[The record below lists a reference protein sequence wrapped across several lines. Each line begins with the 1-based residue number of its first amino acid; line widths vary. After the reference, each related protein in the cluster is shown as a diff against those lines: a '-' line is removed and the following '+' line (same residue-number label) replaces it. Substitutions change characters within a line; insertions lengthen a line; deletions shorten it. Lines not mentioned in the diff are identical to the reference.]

1 MRLAGPSGRV
11 GRPPK
16 LKHRGGPPS
25 ALSRDQ
31 HHRPSGDF
39 MEFRETPQAPALRFQ
54 VLGPV
59 QAWLDGKPL
68 SLGSP
73 QQQAVLTTLLLQSGR
88 PVTTQDLVDALWG
101 DRPPTQAVAALR
113 TYVSRLRSV
122 IEPRREIRGPSEV
135 LVSIADGYA
144 LRIPNDALDLT
155 VFEKL
160 SVDAAAARASGDQH
174 EAHRLL
180 AQALQLFS
188 GRPLTGIPGPYAD
201 AQRLRLAERQV
212 AAVEESCAAAL
223 DIGLHAE
230 IVSDLNILTA
240 EHPLRER
247 LRELLMLALY
257 RCGRQAEALGVYTD
271 TRKLLIEELGV
282 EPGASL
288 SAMHARILAADPALT
303 LPEVTAS
310 AAARRDGPAA
320 PPAPAQ
326 LPADV
331 SDFSGRSKL
340 VADLS
345 TILQNATG
353 QAVVVTSLAGIGGVG
368 KTTLAVHVA
377 HRVRS
382 EFPDGQLYVDLRGAG
397 ASPADPVVVLGDFL
411 HSLGVTES
419 PDSLE
424 QRAALYRSQL
434 AGRRMLI
441 LLDNARDAEQIKP
454 LIPGVSGCAVLAT
467 SRSRLAGIPGA
478 QLFDVEE
485 LTPAEAMSLFSA
497 IVGEQRAA
505 AEPEA
510 TMAVVKACGFLPL
523 AVRIAAARL
532 ASRPRW
538 SVSDLARR
546 LADQRRRLDELQ
558 LGNLAVETT
567 IGLGYGQ
574 LSAAEAR
581 AFRLLSLIDSTDI
594 PLEAAAALL
603 DLNEDAAED
612 LAEALVEANMLECF
626 TPGRYRYH
634 DLLRLYAQRQNERI
648 GDAEE
653 RERAIQRL
661 FDLLIPTM
669 RNAAQ
674 AIEPDDTLP
683 ELLTTPALP
692 GIGLPTSQSAQDW
705 LRTEG
710 ALLLSAVET
719 AANGPDALQRSAVDL
734 LNLMFSIDPDP
745 TRGPRGCRV
754 LETISQ
760 DAERRGDSAVLARA
774 YFALGTLQ
782 SVTSDFQGAEHSLR
796 RSLDHQA
803 PDNPSILLLATANTL
818 GWILGIGNS
827 KTEALG
833 FLEQARATSQAVRTP
848 TAEARIVGN
857 MARVQHWLG
866 MTETAIQSASDG
878 VSAARESKNGPLLA
892 QTLYQLGVVLT
903 GGEAVPHLREAHQ
916 LYRSQR
922 NRLWEGYTLARLASA
937 LLAAGQQGEAAEAAG
952 ASLAIAQEMDSAYC
966 QGLANAALGEA
977 LLALAQPARGLA
989 CLQEAHAIFTR
1000 LGVPEASP
1008 VANLISQQHTEPPPS
1023 SPPAP

>member
-1 MRLAGPSGRV
+1 
-11 GRPPK
+11 
-16 LKHRGGPPS
+16 
-25 ALSRDQ
+25 
-31 HHRPSGDF
+31 

-73 QQQAVLTTLLLQSGR
+73 QQQAVLTTLLLHSGR

-122 IEPRREIRGPSEV
+122 IEPRREVRRPAEL
-135 LVSIADGYA
+135 LVSVADGYA
-144 LRIPNDALDLT
+144 LRIPGESLDLS
-155 VFEKL
+155 VFERL
-160 SVDAAAARASGDQH
+160 SAEAATARSSGDKA

-180 AQALQLFS
+180 AQALDLFS
-188 GRPLTGIPGPYAD
+188 GRPLTGVPGPYAD
-201 AQRLRLAERQV
+201 AQRLRLSERQV
-212 AAVEESCAAAL
+212 AASEDLCAAAL

-230 IVSDLNILTA
+230 VVGELNNLTA

-282 EPGASL
+282 EPGVGL
-288 SAMHARILAADPALT
+288 SSMHNRILAADPT
-303 LPEVTAS
+303 LAV
-310 AAARRDGPAA
+310 PAA
-320 PPAPAQ
+320 PVAAVRKEGPTTPPAPAQ

-331 SDFSGRSKL
+331 SDFSGRSEL
-340 VADLS
+340 VGDLS
-345 TILQNATG
+345 AVLMNATG

-377 HRVRS
+377 HRVRA

-397 ASPADPVVVLGDFL
+397 ASPADPAVVLGDFL
-411 HSLGVTES
+411 HSLGVTEN
-419 PDSLE
+419 PDALE
-424 QRAALYRSQL
+424 QRAALYRSLL
-434 AGRRMLI
+434 ANRRMLI
-441 LLDNARDAEQIKP
+441 LLDNARDAEQIRP

-467 SRSRLAGIPGA
+467 SRSRLAGIHGA

-485 LTPAEAMSLFSA
+485 LTPSEALTLFSA
-497 IVGEQRAA
+497 IVGEQRVA

-510 TMAVVKACGFLPL
+510 AMKVVTACGFLPL

-538 SVSDLARR
+538 SVSDLATR

-574 LSAAEAR
+574 LSVDEAR
-581 AFRLLSLIDSTDI
+581 AFRLLALIDSPDI
-594 PLEAAAALL
+594 PLAAAAALL
-603 DLNEDAAED
+603 GVDEYTAED

-626 TPGRYRYH
+626 APGRYRYH
-634 DLLRLYAQRQNERI
+634 DLLRLYAQRKNERI
-648 GDAEE
+648 GDTAEQ
-653 RERAIQRL
+653 ERAVHRL
-661 FDLLIPTM
+661 LELLIPTL

-674 AIEPDDTLP
+674 TIEPDDPLSD
-683 ELLTTPALP
+683 LLTDPASP
-692 GIGLPTSQSAQDW
+692 GLALPTSASAQDW
-705 LRTEG
+705 VRTEG
-710 ALLLSAVET
+710 ALLLNAMAA
-719 AANGPDALQRSAVDL
+719 AANGPVASQHAALDL
-734 LNLMFSIDPDP
+734 LILLYGLGPDP
-745 TRGPRGCRV
+745 THGPQVRPI
-754 LETISQ
+754 LENVGRA
-760 DAERRGDSAVLARA
+760 AEQRGDRAALARVH
-774 YFALGTLQ
+774 FALGTLQ
-782 SVTSDFQGAEHSLR
+782 SATSDFQDAEHSLR

-803 PDNPSILLLATANTL
+803 PDDPTVLQLAAANMLGVILSV
-818 GWILGIGNS
+818 GNRPA
-827 KTEALG
+827 EALP
-833 FLEQARATSQAVRTP
+833 FLEQARAANRTVGTSIGA
-848 TAEARIVGN
+848 ARIVSN
-857 MARVQHWLG
+857 IARVQHRLG
-866 MTETAIQSASDG
+866 MTETAVQSAGEG
-878 VSAARESKNGPLLA
+878 VAAARTSDNGPLLA
-892 QTLYQLGVVLT
+892 QTLYQLGVVLP
-903 GGEAVPHLREAHQ
+903 GSEAVPHLREAHQ
-916 LYRSQR
+916 LYQSQR
-922 NRLWEGYTLARLASA
+922 NPLWEGYTLARLASA
-937 LLAAGQQGEAAEAAG
+937 LLVAEEHAEAADAAGQ
-952 ASLAIAQEMDSAYC
+952 SLAIGQDMGSAYC

-1008 VANLISQQHTEPPPS
+1008 VADLISRQHTEPFS

>member
-1 MRLAGPSGRV
+1 
-11 GRPPK
+11 
-16 LKHRGGPPS
+16 
-25 ALSRDQ
+25 
-31 HHRPSGDF
+31 

-59 QAWLDGKPL
+59 QAWLDDKPL

-73 QQQAVLTTLLLQSGR
+73 QQQAVLTTLLLHSGR

-101 DRPPTQAVAALR
+101 ERPPTQAVAALR

-122 IEPRREIRGPSEV
+122 IEPQREVRRPAEL
-135 LVSIADGYA
+135 LVSVADGYA
-144 LRIPNDALDLT
+144 LRIPGTALDLS
-155 VFEKL
+155 VFERL
-160 SVDAAAARASGDQH
+160 SAEATAARTSGDKR

-180 AQALQLFS
+180 AQALDLFS

-212 AAVEESCAAAL
+212 AAAEELCAAAL

-230 IVSDLNILTA
+230 IVVELNNLTA

-282 EPGASL
+282 EPGAGL
-288 SAMHARILAADPALT
+288 SKMHNRILAADPTLT
-303 LPEVTAS
+303 LAAIPIATA
-310 AAARRDGPAA
+310 REDGSAA

-340 VADLS
+340 VGDLS
-345 TILQNATG
+345 TVLMNATG

-377 HRVRS
+377 HRVRT

-397 ASPADPVVVLGDFL
+397 TSPADPVVVLGDFL
-411 HSLGVTES
+411 HALGVTES
-419 PDSLE
+419 PDSLD

-434 AGRRMLI
+434 ASRRMLI
-441 LLDNARDAEQIKP
+441 LLDNARDADQIRP

-485 LTPAEAMSLFSA
+485 LTPDEALALFSA
-497 IVGEQRAA
+497 IVGEHRVA

-510 TMAVVKACGFLPL
+510 AMKVVTACGFLPL

-538 SVSDLARR
+538 SVSDLASR

-574 LSAAEAR
+574 LSVDEAR
-581 AFRLLSLIDSTDI
+581 AFRLLALIDSPDI
-594 PLEAAAALL
+594 PLAAAAALL
-603 DLNEDAAED
+603 GVDEYTAED

-626 TPGRYRYH
+626 APGRYRYH
-634 DLLRLYAQRQNERI
+634 DLLRLYAQRKNERL
-648 GDAEE
+648 GDTAEQE
-653 RERAIQRL
+653 LAVLRL
-661 FDLLIPTM
+661 LDLLIPTI
-669 RNAAQ
+669 RNAAHV
-674 AIEPDDTLP
+674 IEPDDPLP
-683 ELLTTPALP
+683 ELLTTFTSTGLH
-692 GIGLPTSQSAQDW
+692 LPTSQAAQDW

-710 ALLLSAVET
+710 ALLLSAVEA
-719 AANGPDALQRSAVDL
+719 AANGPGTLQRAAVDL
-734 LNLMFSIDPDP
+734 LNYLFSIDPDP
-745 TRGPRGCRV
+745 TRGPRTLPV
-754 LETISQ
+754 LEAISR
-760 DAERRGDSAVLARA
+760 DTRDRDDSAGIARV

-782 SVTSDFQGAEHSLR
+782 SATSDFQGSEQSFR
-796 RSLDHQA
+796 RSLEHQR
-803 PDNPSILLLATANTL
+803 PDEPTVLLLATANML
-818 GWILGIGNS
+818 GVILNMNNRPA
-827 KTEALG
+827 EALP
-833 FLEQARATSQAVRTP
+833 FLEQAHASNRVVGTSIG
-848 TAEARIVGN
+848 EARIVSN
-857 MARVQHWLG
+857 MARVQHRLG
-866 MTETAIQSASDG
+866 MTETAIKSAGDG
-878 VSAARESKNGPLLA
+878 VTAARASNNGPLLA
-892 QTLYQLGVVLT
+892 QTLYQLGVVLSSA
-903 GGEAVPHLREAHQ
+903 EAVPHLREAHR
-916 LYRSQR
+916 LYQSQR
-922 NRLWEGYTLARLASA
+922 NPLWEGYALARLASA
-937 LLAAGQQGEAAEAAG
+937 LLVAEEPAEAAEVADQ
-952 ASLAIAQEMDSAYC
+952 SLAIGQDMDSAYC

-1008 VANLISQQHTEPPPS
+1008 VADLISRQHTEPFS

>member
-1 MRLAGPSGRV
+1 
-11 GRPPK
+11 
-16 LKHRGGPPS
+16 
-25 ALSRDQ
+25 
-31 HHRPSGDF
+31 

-59 QAWLDGKPL
+59 QAWLDDKPL

-73 QQQAVLTTLLLQSGR
+73 QQQAVLTTLLLHSGR
-88 PVTTQDLVDALWG
+88 LVTTQDLVDALWG

-122 IEPRREIRGPSEV
+122 IEPRREVRRPAELLISV
-135 LVSIADGYA
+135 ADGYA
-144 LRIPNDALDLT
+144 LRIPGEALDLT
-155 VFEKL
+155 VFERL
-160 SVDAAAARASGDQH
+160 SAEAAAARTSGDRH

-180 AQALQLFS
+180 VQALNLFS

-212 AAVEESCAAAL
+212 AAAEELCAAAL

-230 IVSDLNILTA
+230 IVGELNNLTA

-282 EPGASL
+282 EPGAGL
-288 SAMHARILAADPALT
+288 SAMHTRILAADPDLV
-303 LPEVTAS
+303 LPAAPVL
-310 AAARRDGPAA
+310 AAREDGPAA

-340 VADLS
+340 VGELS
-345 TILQNATG
+345 TILMNATG

-377 HRVRS
+377 HRVRA

-411 HSLGVTES
+411 HALGVTEN

-424 QRAALYRSQL
+424 QRAALYRSLL
-434 AGRRMLI
+434 ANRRMLI
-441 LLDNARDAEQIKP
+441 LLDNARDADQIQP

-485 LTPAEAMSLFSA
+485 LTPTEALALFSA
-497 IVGEQRAA
+497 IVGEQRVA

-510 TMAVVKACGFLPL
+510 AMKVVTACGFLPL

-538 SVSDLARR
+538 SVSDLASR

-581 AFRLLSLIDSTDI
+581 AFRLLALIDSPDI
-594 PLEAAAALL
+594 PLAAATALL
-603 DLNEDAAED
+603 GVDEYTAED

-648 GDAEE
+648 GDIEE
-653 RERAIQRL
+653 QERAVMRL
-661 FDLLIPTM
+661 LDLLIPTV

-674 AIEPDDTLP
+674 VIEPDDPLP
-683 ELLTTPALP
+683 ELLTTLTSP
-692 GIGLPTSQSAQDW
+692 GLSLPTGPAAQDW

-710 ALLLSAVET
+710 ALLLSAVE
-719 AANGPDALQRSAVDL
+719 AAASGPGALQRAAVDL
-734 LNLMFSIDPDP
+734 LNYLFSIDPDP
-745 TRGPRGCRV
+745 TRGPRVLPV
-754 LETISQ
+754 LEAIGA
-760 DAERRGDSAVLARA
+760 DAQRRVDSPGIARV

-782 SVTSDFQGAEHSLR
+782 SITSDFHGSEQSFR
-796 RSLDHQA
+796 RSLDHQTA
-803 PDNPSILLLATANTL
+803 DEPTVLLLATANML
-818 GWILGIGNS
+818 GVILSVGNRPA
-827 KTEALG
+827 EALP
-833 FLEQARATSQAVRTP
+833 FLEQARAINRQVGTSIG
-848 TAEARIVGN
+848 EARIVGN
-857 MARVQHWLG
+857 IARVQHRLG
-866 MTETAIQSASDG
+866 MAETAIQSAGDG
-878 VSAARESKNGPLLA
+878 VAAARTSNNGPLLA
-892 QTLYQLGVVLT
+892 QTLYQLGVVLST
-903 GGEAVPHLREAHQ
+903 AEAVPHLREAHQ
-916 LYRSQR
+916 LFQSQQ
-922 NRLWEGYTLARLASA
+922 NALWEGYALARLASA
-937 LLAAGQQGEAAEAAG
+937 LLAAEQHAEAAEAAG
-952 ASLAIAQEMDSAYC
+952 ESLAIGQEMDSAYC

-1008 VANLISQQHTEPPPS
+1008 VADLISQQHTEPLT

>member
-1 MRLAGPSGRV
+1 
-11 GRPPK
+11 
-16 LKHRGGPPS
+16 
-25 ALSRDQ
+25 
-31 HHRPSGDF
+31 
-39 MEFRETPQAPALRFQ
+39 MELRETPQAPALRFQ

-59 QAWLDGKPL
+59 QAWLDGRPL

-73 QQQAVLTTLLLQSGR
+73 QQQAVLTTLLLHSGR

-122 IEPRREIRGPSEV
+122 IEPRREVRRPAEL
-135 LVSIADGYA
+135 LVSVADGYA
-144 LRIPNDALDLT
+144 LRIPGESLDLA
-155 VFEKL
+155 VFERL
-160 SVDAAAARASGDQH
+160 SGEAAAARASGDKR

-180 AQALQLFS
+180 AQALDLFS
-188 GRPLTGIPGPYAD
+188 GRPLTGVPGPYAE

-212 AAVEESCAAAL
+212 AAAEELCAAAL

-230 IVSDLNILTA
+230 IVGDLNNLTA

-282 EPGASL
+282 EPGAGL
-288 SAMHARILAADPALT
+288 SAMHTRILAADPELV
-303 LPEVTAS
+303 LPVAP
-310 AAARRDGPAA
+310 ARAAREDGPAA
-320 PPAPAQ
+320 PHPPAQ

-331 SDFSGRSKL
+331 SDFSGRSEL
-340 VADLS
+340 VSDLS
-345 TILQNATG
+345 AVLMNATG

-377 HRVRS
+377 HRVRC

-411 HSLGVTES
+411 HALGVTDA
-419 PDSLE
+419 PDSLD
-424 QRAALYRSQL
+424 QRAALYRSLL
-434 AGRRMLI
+434 ANRRMLI
-441 LLDNARDAEQIKP
+441 LLDNARDADQIQP

-467 SRSRLAGIPGA
+467 SRSRLADIPGA

-485 LTPAEAMSLFSA
+485 LTPAEALALFSA
-497 IVGEQRAA
+497 IVGEHRVL

-510 TMAVVKACGFLPL
+510 AMKVVTACGFLPL

-538 SVSDLARR
+538 SVSDLASR

-574 LSAAEAR
+574 LSPAEAR
-581 AFRLLSLIDSTDI
+581 AFRLLALIDSPDV
-594 PLEAAAALL
+594 PLAAAAALL
-603 DLNEDAAED
+603 GVDERTAED

-653 RERAIQRL
+653 QERAVLRL
-661 FDLLIPTM
+661 LDLLIPTV

-674 AIEPDDTLP
+674 VIEPDDPLP
-683 ELLTTPALP
+683 ELLTPLTSP
-692 GIGLPTSQSAQDW
+692 GLGLPTSRAAGDW

-710 ALLLSAVET
+710 SLLLSAVE
-719 AANGPDALQRSAVDL
+719 AAAGGPGTLQRAAVDL
-734 LNLMFSIDPDP
+734 LNYLFSIDPDP
-745 TRGPRGCRV
+745 TRGPRV
-754 LETISQ
+754 LPVLQAMGE
-760 DAERRGDSAVLARA
+760 DAQRRGDSAGIARV

-782 SVTSDFQGAEHSLR
+782 SITSDFHGSEQSFR
-796 RSLDHQA
+796 RSLDHQTA
-803 PDNPSILLLATANTL
+803 DEPTVLLLATANML
-818 GWILGIGNS
+818 GVILSVGNRPA
-827 KTEALG
+827 EALP
-833 FLEQARATSQAVRTP
+833 FLEQGRAINRQVGTSIG
-848 TAEARIVGN
+848 EARIVSN
-857 MARVQHWLG
+857 MARVQHRLG
-866 MTETAIQSASDG
+866 MIETAVQSAGEG
-878 VSAARESKNGPLLA
+878 VAAARASDNGPLLA
-892 QTLYQLGVVLT
+892 QTLYQLGVVLST
-903 GGEAVPHLREAHQ
+903 AEAVPHLREAHQ
-916 LYRSQR
+916 LFRSQQ
-922 NRLWEGYTLARLASA
+922 NALWEGYALARLASA
-937 LLAAGQQGEAAEAAG
+937 LLAAEQPAEAAEAAG
-952 ASLAIAQEMDSAYC
+952 ESLAIGQDMGSAYC

-1008 VANLISQQHTEPPPS
+1008 VADLISRQHTEPVP

>member
-1 MRLAGPSGRV
+1 
-11 GRPPK
+11 
-16 LKHRGGPPS
+16 
-25 ALSRDQ
+25 
-31 HHRPSGDF
+31 
-39 MEFRETPQAPALRFQ
+39 MEFLETPQNPALRFQ

-73 QQQAVLTTLLLQSGR
+73 QQQAVLTTLLLHSGR
-88 PVTTQDLVDALWG
+88 PVTTQDLVNALWG
-101 DRPPTQAVAALR
+101 ERPPAQAVAALR

-122 IEPRREIRGPSEV
+122 IEPRREVRRPAEL
-135 LVSIADGYA
+135 LVSVADGYA
-144 LRIPNDALDLT
+144 LRIPGEALDLT
-155 VFEKL
+155 VFERL
-160 SVDAAAARASGDQH
+160 AGEAAAARTTGDKR

-180 AQALQLFS
+180 VRALDLFS

-212 AAVEESCAAAL
+212 AAAEELCAAAL

-230 IVSDLNILTA
+230 IVGELNNLTA

-282 EPGASL
+282 EPGAGL
-288 SAMHARILAADPALT
+288 SAMHTRILAADPDLA
-303 LPEVTAS
+303 PPAVS
-310 AAARRDGPAA
+310 APAAREEGPAA
-320 PPAPAQ
+320 PPAQ

-331 SDFSGRSKL
+331 SDFSGRTEL
-340 VADLS
+340 VGDLS
-345 TILQNATG
+345 TVLMNATG

-377 HRVRS
+377 HRVRA

-397 ASPADPVVVLGDFL
+397 ASPADPVGVLGDFL
-411 HSLGVTES
+411 HALGVTES

-424 QRAALYRSQL
+424 QRAALYRSLL
-434 AGRRMLI
+434 ASRRMLI
-441 LLDNARDAEQIKP
+441 LLDNARDADQIRP

-485 LTPAEAMSLFSA
+485 LTPQEALALFSA
-497 IVGEQRAA
+497 IVGEQRVA

-510 TMAVVKACGFLPL
+510 AMAVVTACGFLPL

-538 SVSDLARR
+538 SVSDLASR

-574 LSAAEAR
+574 LSVPEAR
-581 AFRLLSLIDSTDI
+581 AFRLLALIDSPDI
-594 PLEAAAALL
+594 PLASAAALL
-603 DLNEDAAED
+603 GVDEYTAED

-648 GDAEE
+648 GDTEE
-653 RERAIQRL
+653 QERAVRRL
-661 FDLLIPTM
+661 LDLLIPTL
-669 RNAAQ
+669 RTATQ
-674 AIEPDDTLP
+674 LIEPDDPLP
-683 ELLTTPALP
+683 ELLTTPVSA
-692 GIGLPTSQSAQDW
+692 GIGLPTSGSAQDW

-710 ALLLSAVET
+710 ALLLSA
-719 AANGPDALQRSAVDL
+719 AAAAADGPRASRHAAMDL
-734 LNLMFSIDPDP
+734 MILLYGLGPDP
-745 TRGPRGCRV
+745 THGPQGRQI
-754 LETISQ
+754 LETIGGE
-760 DAERRGDSAVLARA
+760 AERCGDRAALARVHV
-774 YFALGTLQ
+774 ALGTLQ
-782 SVTSDFQGAEHSLR
+782 SVTSDFQGSEQSFR
-796 RSLDHQA
+796 RSLEHQA
-803 PDNPSILLLATANTL
+803 PDEPTFLLLATANML
-818 GWILGIGNS
+818 GVILNLGNRPA
-827 KTEALG
+827 EALQ
-833 FLEQARATSQAVRTP
+833 FLEQARATSRAVAAP
-848 TAEARIVGN
+848 ILEARVVSN
-857 MARVQHWLG
+857 MARVQHRLG
-866 MTETAIQSASDG
+866 MTETAIRSAGEG
-878 VSAARESKNGPLLA
+878 VAAARQSNSGPLLA
-892 QTLYQLGVVLT
+892 QTLYQLGVVLA
-903 GGEAVPHLREAHQ
+903 GGEAVPHLREAHR
-916 LYRSQR
+916 LYRSQQ
-922 NRLWEGYTLARLASA
+922 NPLWEGFTLARLASA
-937 LLAAGQQGEAAEAAG
+937 LLVADQHAEAASAAG
-952 ASLAIAQEMDSAYC
+952 ESLALGQEMDSAYC

-1008 VANLISQQHTEPPPS
+1008 VADLISQQHTEPF

>member
-1 MRLAGPSGRV
+1 
-11 GRPPK
+11 
-16 LKHRGGPPS
+16 
-25 ALSRDQ
+25 
-31 HHRPSGDF
+31 
-39 MEFRETPQAPALRFQ
+39 MELRETPQAPALRFQ

-73 QQQAVLTTLLLQSGR
+73 QQQAVLTTLLLHSGR

-122 IEPRREIRGPSEV
+122 IEPQREVRRPAEL
-135 LVSIADGYA
+135 LVSVADGYA
-144 LRIPNDALDLT
+144 LRIPAEALDLSL
-155 VFEKL
+155 FERL
-160 SVDAAAARASGDQH
+160 SAEAAAARASGDKR

-180 AQALQLFS
+180 AQALDLFS

-212 AAVEESCAAAL
+212 AASEELCAAAL

-230 IVSDLNILTA
+230 IVVELNNLTA

-282 EPGASL
+282 EPGTGL
-288 SAMHARILAADPALT
+288 SRMHNRILAADPTLT
-303 LPEVTAS
+303 LPAVPAP
-310 AAARRDGPAA
+310 AALKDGPTT

-340 VADLS
+340 VGDLS
-345 TILQNATG
+345 TVLMNATG

-377 HRVRS
+377 HRVRT

-411 HSLGVTES
+411 HALGVTES

-424 QRAALYRSQL
+424 QRAALYRSLL
-434 AGRRMLI
+434 ANRQMLI
-441 LLDNARDAEQIKP
+441 LLDNARDAEQIRP

-485 LTPAEAMSLFSA
+485 LTPDEALALFSA
-497 IVGEQRAA
+497 IVGEHRVA

-510 TMAVVKACGFLPL
+510 AMKVITACGFLPL

-538 SVSDLARR
+538 SVSDLASR

-574 LSAAEAR
+574 LSVDEAR
-581 AFRLLSLIDSTDI
+581 AFRLLALIDSPDI
-594 PLEAAAALL
+594 PLAAAAALL
-603 DLNEDAAED
+603 GVDEYTAED

-626 TPGRYRYH
+626 APGRYRYH
-634 DLLRLYAQRQNERI
+634 DLLRLYAQRKNERI
-648 GDAEE
+648 GDT
-653 RERAIQRL
+653 REQKQAVLRL
-661 FDLLIPTM
+661 LDLLIPTV
-669 RNAAQ
+669 RNAART
-674 AIEPDDTLP
+674 IEPEDAEP
-683 ELLTTPALP
+683 ELLTTPSSP
-692 GIGLPTSQSAQDW
+692 GIGLPTSGSAQDW

-710 ALLLSAVET
+710 ALLLSAT
-719 AANGPDALQRSAVDL
+719 AAAANGPRASQHAAIDL
-734 LNLMFSIDPDP
+734 LIMLYNLGPDP
-745 TRGPRGCRV
+745 THGHQVRQI
-754 LETISQ
+754 LETVGRE
-760 DAERRGDSAVLARA
+760 AEHRGDDAALARVH
-774 YFALGTLQ
+774 FALGNLQ
-782 SVTSDFQGAEHSLR
+782 SVTSDFQGSEQSFRKSLN
-796 RSLDHQA
+796 HQTA
-803 PDNPSILLLATANTL
+803 DDPTVLLLATANML
-818 GWILGIGNS
+818 GVILSVGNRPA
-827 KTEALG
+827 EALP
-833 FLEQARATSQAVRTP
+833 FLEQALTINRQVG
-848 TAEARIVGN
+848 TAIGEARLISN
-857 MARVQHWLG
+857 IARVQHRLG
-866 MTETAIQSASDG
+866 MTETAIRSAGEG
-878 VSAARESKNGPLLA
+878 VAAARTSNNGPLLA
-892 QTLYQLGVVLT
+892 QTLYQLGVVLST
-903 GGEAVPHLREAHQ
+903 AEAVPHLREAHQ
-916 LYRSQR
+916 LYQSQR
-922 NRLWEGYTLARLASA
+922 NSLWEGYTLARLASA
-937 LLAAGQQGEAAEAAG
+937 LLVAGQPTEAAEAAG
-952 ASLAIAQEMDSAYC
+952 ESLAIAQELDSAYC

-1008 VANLISQQHTEPPPS
+1008 VADLISRQHTEPFS